1 MNYEFIYLPIKTHI
15 QIYSLIGIGTYKVEC
30 STSDELKECIMNSM
44 EKGLKPLLE
53 MGEIEC
59 ES

>member
-1 MNYEFIYLPIKTHI
+1 MKYYVLDKR
-15 QIYSLIGIGTYKVEC
+15 QIDSENSDYMTIGTYRVEC